1 MFLIVLTAHVLTL
14 CVFVGTAVM
23 IDLRLLGL
31 TMLRRASIG
40 GCPTACPLGR
50 RGGFLVMVVS
60 QDCYFSMRPQWTGT
74 KISSFGPRWRCW
86 CSPAINVWVFHKKVV
101 SQHRRMGSGAGPP
114 TGGPAGRRFGF
125 GVVGWPYPGGAH
137 DSLPT
142 LLVWL
147 VPLLEFFEWLQYS
160 SLLVA
165 MRSSPWLFPIIASM
179 HLLGLALL
187 GGAVLVVDLRL
198 LGLGLSRQPVAR
210 LARDA
215 ERWLLASL
223 AVMLPTGTLLFMCFA
238 TKYYYLTAFWVKVI
252 SLFAGARV
260 YLLRPSPSDH
270 GRTVEDQR
278 DPEQADRPGFALA
291 VDRRGFGRTIDRVSV
306 TGFIDGGQMR
316 TVPDGLIAVVR
327 RDCPTCALVEPVLQ
341 RIGSSAGSLTVYSQD
356 DVRFPEEVA
365 NVIDDTDLEHS
376 HRLQIETVPTLLQFE
391 NGGEVGRAV
400 GWHRGEWEA
409 LSGIRGLGADLP
421 ETQAGCGSKSVE
433 PGVAEALAV
442 RFGNASLAA
451 RRVEV
456 GSLEDETEACFERGW
471 TDGLPVVPPTEVR
484 VLRMLEGTRRC
495 AQ

>member
-1 MFLIVLTAHVLTL
+1 
-14 CVFVGTAVM
+14 
-23 IDLRLLGL
+23 
-31 TMLRRASIG
+31 
-40 GCPTACPLGR
+40 
-50 RGGFLVMVVS
+50 
-60 QDCYFSMRPQWTGT
+60 
-74 KISSFGPRWRCW
+74 
-86 CSPAINVWVFHKKVV
+86 
-101 SQHRRMGSGAGPP
+101 
-114 TGGPAGRRFGF
+114 
-125 GVVGWPYPGGAH
+125 
-137 DSLPT
+137 
-142 LLVWL
+142 
-147 VPLLEFFEWLQYS
+147 
-160 SLLVA
+160 
-165 MRSSPWLFPIIASM
+165 
-179 HLLGLALL
+179 
-187 GGAVLVVDLRL
+187 
-198 LGLGLSRQPVAR
+198 
-210 LARDA
+210 
-215 ERWLLASL
+215 
-223 AVMLPTGTLLFMCFA
+223 
-238 TKYYYLTAFWVKVI
+238 
-252 SLFAGARV
+252 
-260 YLLRPSPSDH
+260 
-270 GRTVEDQR
+270 
-278 DPEQADRPGFALA
+278 
-291 VDRRGFGRTIDRVSV
+291 
-306 TGFIDGGQMR
+306 MR

-484 VLRMLEGTRRC
+484 VLRMLEGTRRAPNEVVGIVPPNYNAC
-495 AQ
+495 TVEKVAINAVMAGCKPEYMPVVLAGIEAALMEDFGMHGLLATTFFVGPMLVVNGPIAREIGMNAGVNVLGQGNRANATIGRTLQLVIRNVGGGVPGGVDRAMQGNPGKYTFCFAEREEDSPWESLALERGFEAGVSTVSVFAASGVTPIMDKASRDPEGLCLSIAACLRGVEHPKHANSPGPVLVISPEHTRRFEDAGWSKAQFREVLERNLEVPIGQLVSGAGGIAEGVSAERVGVQETLPKFQRGTLHIVRAGGDAGLFSSVIGSWGGSKSVSKEIVR